1 MNNRKC
7 LATTTLED
15 IMKES
20 NKPLCTIILNWILQI
35 EMIMVVLLEYSHTTY
50 NHWYYNFQ
58 KC

>member
-20 NKPLCTIILNWILQI
+20 NTPLCRIILNWILQTNDYGCALR
-35 EMIMVVLLEYSHTTY
+35 VLTY
-50 NHWYYNFQ
+50 HI
-58 KC
+58 